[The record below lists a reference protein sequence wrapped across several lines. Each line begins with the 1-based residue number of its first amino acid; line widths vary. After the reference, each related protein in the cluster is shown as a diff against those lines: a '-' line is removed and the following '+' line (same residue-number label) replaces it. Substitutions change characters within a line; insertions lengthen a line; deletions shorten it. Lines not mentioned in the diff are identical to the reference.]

1 MKNQLAEIAF
11 RKEMILKEIDAQRLE
26 VADISQHFEKPLKI
40 FDMGQNAAQFL
51 YRHPTILIGGFA
63 VIMTLWR
70 KGNYGLSA
78 FLSPPLRFALNR
90 IFSSPRSPDKK
101 T

>member
-11 RKEMILKEIDAQRLE
+11 RKQMILKEIEAQRLA

-40 FDMGQNAAQFL
+40 FDIGQNAAQFM
-51 YRHPTILIGGFA
+51 YRHPTILIGGIA

-70 KGNYGLSA
+70 KRNYGLSA
-78 FLSPPLRFALNR
+78 FISPTLRFALNS
-90 IFSSPRSPDKK
+90 IFSPPRSPDKK

>member
-11 RKEMILKEIDAQRLE
+11 RKKMILKEIEAQRLE
-26 VADISQHFEKPLKI
+26 VANVSQHFEKPLKI

-70 KGNYGLSA
+70 KGSFGLG
-78 FLSPPLRFALNR
+78 FLLSPPLRFALNS
-90 IFSSPRSPDKK
+90 IFSHSRSPDKK